1 MDDKWH
7 QIRQLALCAVHL
19 VPTFVPRLNTTVA
32 YGKHAKSSNMA
43 VSRVWPSKNYV
54 HSCCS
59 VQRPIRDW
67 ARSHLAWDIN
77 LATRKT
83 ETTGDNFLAIC
94 RKISTYDLEGLPH
107 LPLNLKFISIN
118 GVRTLMLPCVSLIGQ
133 SERPSGPPRDKV
145 PKAKTS
151 HPDYQAMSSPRGREL
166 AHDYQPH
173 ASVTLT
179 TWLRFYL

>member
-1 MDDKWH
+1 MGNTLK
-7 QIRQLALCAVHL
+7 
-19 VPTFVPRLNTTVA
+19 VPICQSRGSGQARIMYTHFVA
-32 YGKHAKSSNMA
+32 Y
-43 VSRVWPSKNYV
+43 RVRCVIGREVTWHGTSISLP
-54 HSCCS
+54 
-59 VQRPIRDW
+59 
-67 ARSHLAWDIN
+67 A
-77 LATRKT
+77 
-83 ETTGDNFLAIC
+83 ETTRDKDLAMS
-94 RKISTYDLEGLPH
+94 RRFSTYDLEGLPH
-107 LPLNLKFISIN
+107 LPLNLKSISIN
-118 GVRTLMLPCVSLIGQ
+118 GVRTLMLPCVSLIGR